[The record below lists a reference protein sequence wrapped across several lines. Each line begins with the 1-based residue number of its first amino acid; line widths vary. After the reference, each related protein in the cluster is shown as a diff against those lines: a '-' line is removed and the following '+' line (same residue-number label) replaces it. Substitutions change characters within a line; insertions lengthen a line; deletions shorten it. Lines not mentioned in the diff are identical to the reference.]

1 MIGTKRDFVV
11 YNKFN
16 TTVSKMTPKTTPA
29 YTRRRLRDK
38 YMGPYWKITGK
49 TVNNIQYPMIR
60 R

>member
-1 MIGTKRDFVV
+1 MGTKRDFVV

-16 TTVSKMTPKTTPA
+16 TTVPKMMPKTTPA

-38 YMGPYWKITGK
+38 HVGAYWKITGK
-49 TVNNIQYPMIR
+49 TTNNIQFPMIR